1 MEVNGLKLDLEQ
13 EEIVYDESNYLLVVA
28 GAGSGKTLTILGK
41 INYLVNKKNIKPEEI
56 ICISFTNEAANNLK
70 TKLNKMNLDIKT
82 YTFHK
87 LGLFFLKNKYQIADP
102 STLENIINN
111 FFKIDILYNENILKV
126 ALNYFNLKTKEEY
139 IKLYKTSYEYISELE
154 KLIITFIK
162 LFKCNNYKLED
173 FNKFLK
179 KSKNI
184 FNIKNYKTE
193 KNLLIL
199 ILNIYIEYEEY
210 LKENN
215 EIDFD
220 DMLIKSSEE
229 VYNTKTKYIIID
241 EYQDTSYVRFN
252 LIKKIIE
259 KTNAKL
265 MVVGDDF
272 QSIYRF
278 TGCDIELFTNFKK
291 YFKNSQIKYISTTYR
306 NSNELIQIAGKFIM
320 KNKNQIKKNLKSNIH
335 INKPIIIV
343 KYKNKKDL
351 KKLILQ
357 IYRKNKEILILGRNN
372 KDIEKYLDDDFM
384 IKENKIIYKQNKNIN
399 IKYLTIH
406 KSKGLEADD
415 VIIINLYNSSL
426 GLPNKMKD
434 DRILR
439 FVTKSKISYPYDE
452 ERRLFYVALTRT
464 KNKVYL
470 FTPINSSSFVNE
482 LIDDYKDKLEI
493 KPLNLIIQNK
503 K

>member
-1 MEVNGLKLDLEQ
+1 MIINGISLDKEQ
-13 EEIVYDESNYLLVVA
+13 IDIVYDNSNYLLVVA

-70 TKLNKMNLDIKT
+70 NKLNQMNLDIKT

-87 LGLFFLKNKYQIADP
+87 LGLLFLKNKYQIADP
-102 STLENIINN
+102 TTLENIVNN
-111 FFKIDILYNENILKV
+111 FFKIDILYNNKMLKAV
-126 ALNYFNLKTKEEY
+126 LSYFNLKTKEEY
-139 IKLYKTSYEYISELE
+139 IKLYKTSYEYIYELE
-154 KLIITFIK
+154 KLVITFIK

-179 KSKNI
+179 KSKSI

-199 ILNIYIEYEEY
+199 ILNIYIEYEDY

-220 DMLIKSSEE
+220 DMLIRSSKE

-252 LIKKIIE
+252 LIKNLIN

-278 TGCDIELFTNFKK
+278 TGCDLELFTNFKN
-291 YFKNSQIKYISTTYR
+291 YFDKTKIKYISNTYR
-306 NSNELIQIAGKFIM
+306 NSNELIQIAGNFIM
-320 KNKNQIKKNLKSNIH
+320 KNKNQIKKDLKSNIH
-335 INKPIIIV
+335 IDKPIV
-343 KYKNKKDL
+343 VVRYKNKKDL
-351 KKLILQ
+351 KKLIQ
-357 IYRKNKEILILGRNN
+357 EIYQKNKEILILGRNN
-372 KDIEKYLDDDFM
+372 ADIEKYLDSDFTY
-384 IKENKIIYKQNKNIN
+384 KNSIITYKKNKNIK

-406 KSKGLEADD
+406 KSKGLESDN
-415 VIIINLYNSSL
+415 VIIINLYNKTL
-426 GLPNKMKD
+426 GFPNKMKD
-434 DRILR
+434 DKILR
-439 FVTKSKISYPYDE
+439 FVTKTKIKYPYDE

-470 FTPINSSSFVNE
+470 FTPLNSSIFVNE
-482 LIDDYKDKLEI
+482 LIEDYKDKIEFRKI
-493 KPLNLIIQNK
+493 Y
-503 K
+503 